1 MKTRIYNLINQNEGR
16 YSCIYDTV
24 MIIAIAVSLVP
35 LLFHKEFLIFAITD
49 KVTVTIFIIDYV
61 FRLLTANIK
70 YNCDSAVSYLRYPL
84 SPMAI
89 VDLLSILPSFTF
101 FSSTLKLLRVA
112 RLIRMVRVIRV
123 VKFVRYSKS
132 IKILVRVFSESKESL
147 LAVGGFALAYI
158 LISGLIIFNVEP
170 QSFDTY
176 FDAVYW
182 ATVSLTTV
190 GYGDL
195 YPITTIGRS
204 MAMISSFFGIAI
216 VALPAG
222 VITAGY
228 LKELEDEN

>member
-1 MKTRIYNLINQNEGR
+1 MKTKIYNLINQNGGKPSR
-16 YSCIYDTV
+16 VYDV
-24 MIIAIAVSLVP
+24 AMITAIVASIVP

-70 YNCDSAVSYLRYPL
+70 YNCDSVVSYLRYPL

-101 FSSTLKLLRVA
+101 FSSTLKLFRIA
-112 RLIRMVRVIRV
+112 RLVRMVRVIRV

-132 IKILVRVFSESKESL
+132 LKILAKVLKNSKESL
-147 LAVGGFALAYI
+147 LAVGGFAVAYI
-158 LISGLIIFNVEP
+158 LVTALIIFNVEP